1 MDRSDKQEGG
11 YLDGADGVDG
21 EARVFG
27 GGVGLGVEGV
37 RGWGGR

>member
-21 EARVFG
+21 EAGVFG
-27 GGVGLGVEGV
+27 RRAGLGA
-37 RGWGGR
+37 